1 MAPKKAFVKPEP
13 EPEFEDEEMDLS
25 VEDEDE
31 EEDEDYAEGMD
42 VGALMESLFTTD
54 DGDNVCTALVSIN
67 QNLEALAKAADTQ
80 NKILVKLLAHFTKP
94 N

>member
-1 MAPKKAFVKPEP
+1 MAPKKAFVDPEP
-13 EPEFEDEEMDLS
+13 EPGFEDDEMELA
-25 VEDEDE
+25 VDE
-31 EEDEDYAEGMD
+31 EEDEDEDYAEGMD

-80 NKILVKLLAHFTKP
+80 NKILVKLLSHLTKSS
-94 N
+94 